1 MGKHALRKGL
11 SSVNSIHRTTPVLP
25 GRTVDAP
32 EHIEIFDSSY
42 AVIIFLAPPAIVYG
56 SADLTRFPAGERGA
70 LNP

>member
-1 MGKHALRKGL
+1 M
-11 SSVNSIHRTTPVLP
+11 
-25 GRTVDAP
+25 DAP